1 MEKIPTGIPGLDDM
15 LEGGLIRGRP
25 YIVTGGPGAGK
36 TILTMQFLMEGV
48 RKKERGIFITLE
60 ENSNQ
65 IVQDMAEFGWDLR
78 GIKLLDTYQDP
89 ESGAWQLKSES
100 VMSKPDF
107 TLSNLINTIK
117 SRISSYNPKRM
128 VIDSLTSIRML
139 YDEDSNPRREI
150 LSLMNFLSRIDVT
163 TLLTIE
169 SSDEDRP
176 LMEEFLAS
184 GVVKMLKI
192 KHEGETINAI
202 SIEKMRGS
210 SFDKHT
216 RPLKIT
222 DQGITVF
229 PLETVFS

>member
-48 RKKERGIFITLE
+48 RNKERGIFITLE

-107 TLSNLINTIK
+107 NLSNLINTIK

-169 SSDEDRP
+169 SSDEETP

-184 GVVKMLKI
+184 GVIKMLKI